1 MSQKTKKVKKKL
13 TSEGGPA
20 RRKERRIATSATY
33 LPRGLAATGLIS
45 AVVLG
50 AGVTGQWV
58 LDPAFEYA
66 PYLVAVGGLGV
77 GIALGIGPR
86 ETAVAVGD
94 AGVAVERSRETLRMP
109 WYQIKS
115 ITLQGDRLV
124 VASAGSTLAFS
135 VGANPGA
142 AALVLSEAAQRVPD
156 VLDVDK
162 SAAEKLPDPTKLDVR
177 RVDVSDDQLA
187 GLSCA
192 NSKQVIRL
200 EEDARLCPRCSQ
212 VYHRQS
218 VPSRCVSCDAELEG
232 RTLRA

>member
-1 MSQKTKKVKKKL
+1 MSQKTKKVRKKL

-20 RRKERRIATSATY
+20 RRKERRIPTSVTY
-33 LPRGLAATGLIS
+33 LRPPLAAVGLLG
-45 AVVLG
+45 ALVLG

-77 GIALGIGPR
+77 GIALGVGPR
-86 ETAVAVGD
+86 ESAVAVGD
-94 AGVAVERSRETLRMP
+94 GGVAIERSRETQRLP

-124 VASAGSTLAFS
+124 VSASGSSLSFS

-142 AALVLSEAAQRVPD
+142 AALVLKEAAERVPD

-162 SAAEKLPDPTKLDVR
+162 AAVDKLPDPTKLDVR

-200 EEDARLCPRCSQ
+200 EEDARLCPRCAQ
-212 VYHRQS
+212 VYHHET
-218 VPSRCVSCDAELEG
+218 VPERCVSCDAELKG